1 MPLVAVF
8 ILVTIF
14 EIARRRQLPIALRAT
29 GAWARARPTVVDY
42 VKASP
47 ATFSYLMILSVTT
60 MVMLSS
66 SNQVVTLLLEE
77 HSTNLHQLFNS
88 PLRAL
93 ALSAFWAPNYEF
105 LVWAIL
111 FALVLAPAERWLGT
125 RRWAVVFIS
134 GHVFATLGVA
144 WGLWFAIR
152 RGWASQHLENAIDVG
167 VSYGFA
173 ALAAVFTFRFPRK
186 WRWWWAG
193 SLTTLV
199 IVALLVGRTFT
210 DSGHLLA
217 VGIGF
222 ACYPL
227 TRNPVVAERGRAPIW
242 SAKPSSSNSPPGD
255 DEPRGRS

>member
-8 ILVTIF
+8 ILVAIF
-14 EIARRRQLPIALRAT
+14 EVARRRRLPVALRVA
-29 GAWARARPTVVDY
+29 GAWARVRPTVVDY

-47 ATFSYLMILSVTT
+47 ATFTYLMILSVTT

-193 SLTTLV
+193 TLTAV
-199 IVALLVGRTFT
+199 AIVALLVGRTFT

-217 VGIGF
+217 VVIGF

-227 TRNPVVAERGRAPIW
+227 TRNAVVTERARAPIW
-242 SAKPSSSNSPPGD
+242 SVTPLPKDPPPGGD
-255 DEPRGRS
+255 GSRRHS

>member
-1 MPLVAVF
+1 MF
-8 ILVTIF
+8 IVIVIF
-14 EIARRRQLPIALRAT
+14 EAARRHRLPIALRIAAT
-29 GAWARARPTVVDY
+29 WKRLRPTVVDY
-42 VKASP
+42 IKASP
-47 ATFSYLMILSVTT
+47 ATFVYLMILSVTT
-60 MVMLSS
+60 MVMVSS
-66 SNQVVTLLLEE
+66 SHRVVALLLEE

-125 RRWAVVFIS
+125 RRWAIVFVS

-144 WGLWFAIR
+144 WGLWFAIQH
-152 RGWASQHLENAIDVG
+152 GYASHHLENAIDVG

-173 ALAAVFTFRFPRK
+173 AVAALFTFRIPRK

-193 SLTTLV
+193 LLT
-199 IVALLVGRTFT
+199 IAAVAAVAVGRTFT

-217 VGIGF
+217 VIIGF

-227 TRNPVVAERGRAPIW
+227 TRTTAIAERTRSPIW
-242 SAKPSSSNSPPGD
+242 AINRSTRNSPPAHD
-255 DEPRGRS
+255 DPGAVG

>member
-1 MPLVAVF
+1 MPLV
-8 ILVTIF
+8 IIF
-14 EIARRRQLPIALRAT
+14 VVVALFEVARRRHLPRALRIEA
-29 GAWARARPTVVDY
+29 AWTELRPTVINY

-47 ATFSYLMILSVTT
+47 ATFVYLMILSITT
-60 MVMLSS
+60 LVMLTSS
-66 SNQVVTLLLEE
+66 RRVVTLLLRE

-125 RRWAVVFIS
+125 RRWVMVFIA
-134 GHVFATLGVA
+134 GHVVATLGVA
-144 WGLWFAIR
+144 WGLWFAI
-152 RGWASQHLENAIDVG
+152 GHGYASQHLENAIDVG

-173 ALAAVFTFRFPRK
+173 AVAAVFTFRFPPK

-193 SLTTLV
+193 SLTV
-199 IVALLVGRTFT
+199 AAVVALVVGRTFT
-210 DSGHLLA
+210 DGGHLLA
-217 VGIGF
+217 VVIGF

-227 TRNPVVAERGRAPIW
+227 TRHSAVIERARSPIW
-242 SAKPSSSNSPPGD
+242 SATPAPPSQATGQ
-255 DEPRGRS
+255 

>member
-8 ILVTIF
+8 ILVTLF
-14 EIARRRQLPIALRAT
+14 EVARRHRLPLAMRIAST
-29 GAWARARPTVVDY
+29 WARVRPTIVDY

-47 ATFSYLMILSVTT
+47 ATFAYLMILSVTT

-66 SNQVVTLLLEE
+66 SNQVVALLLEE

-152 RGWASQHLENAIDVG
+152 RGYASQHLENAIDVG

-173 ALAAVFTFRFPRK
+173 ALAAVFTFRMPRK

-193 SLTTLV
+193 SLSTV
-199 IVALLVGRTFT
+199 AVVALLVGRTFT
-210 DSGHLLA
+210 DSGHLIA
-217 VGIGF
+217 VCIGF

-227 TRNPVVAERGRAPIW
+227 TRSAEIVGRSRTPIW
-242 SAKPSSSNSPPGD
+242 STTPTPATPPASD
-255 DEPRGRS
+255 DDPCTP